1 MERAVRKLRDK
12 RGQTSVEY
20 LMLLAVAF
28 ITAYI
33 MVTGPLADF
42 TTAMV
47 DNIRNNIQN
56 MVKHAEWNG
65 EGIEIS
71 NPLHPSNPERV
82 RPLHL

>member
-1 MERAVRKLRDK
+1 MVRNKISSR

-28 ITAYI
+28 ITAFI
-33 MVTGPLADF
+33 MITGPLADF
-42 TTAMV
+42 TTAMI

-56 MVKHAEWNG
+56 LVKHAEWNG
-65 EGIEIS
+65 DTIELT
-71 NPLHPSNPERV
+71 NPLHPANPERV